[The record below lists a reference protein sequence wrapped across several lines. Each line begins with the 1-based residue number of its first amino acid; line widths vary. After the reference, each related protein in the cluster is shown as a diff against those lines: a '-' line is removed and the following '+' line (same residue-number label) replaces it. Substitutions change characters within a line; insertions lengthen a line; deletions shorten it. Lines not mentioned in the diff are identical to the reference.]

1 MRIAQQ
7 PTAADA
13 YDANRRGSPIGLPV
27 KGQQDIFAA

>member
-7 PTAADA
+7 FTACC
-13 YDANRRGSPIGLPV
+13 ANNVMVRPVGLPV

>member
-13 YDANRRGSPIGLPV
+13 YDANRRGGPIGLPV
-27 KGQQDIFAA
+27 VGQGALF